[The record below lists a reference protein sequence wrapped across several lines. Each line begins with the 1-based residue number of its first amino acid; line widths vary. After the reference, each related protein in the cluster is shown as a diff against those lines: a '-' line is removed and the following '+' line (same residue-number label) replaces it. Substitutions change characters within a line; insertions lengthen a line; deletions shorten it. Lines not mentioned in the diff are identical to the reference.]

1 MDPRPADRSATIL
14 NHADDPILML
24 TALRVALAEDEPLNL
39 KRLARLLEDCG
50 CQVVGRFHDGAS
62 LRAWLEGGGR
72 ADALFLDVQMP
83 GEDGLSL
90 ARSLDATLPV
100 VFVTA
105 HADHAVEAF
114 DTEAQD
120 FLLKPVT
127 TERLVRA
134 LDRVRRKLSQGA
146 PREKRATRYP
156 IQAGEGLIF
165 MELARTTH
173 FEVKDEVV
181 WAFAGGGALPES
193 PSGQEQAPRAI
204 HGGFKTVWRSL
215 GEVEAHFPEAGL
227 MRIQRHLLIRPE
239 AILGLRP
246 ATNGRVMVRL
256 IGGVELEASRG
267 TTPRLK
273 ERLGL
278 GGRDVDREP

>member
-1 MDPRPADRSATIL
+1 VLKP
-14 NHADDPILML
+14 
-24 TALRVALAEDEPLNL
+24 LRIALAEDEPLNL
-39 KRLARLLEDCG
+39 KRLARLLEECG
-50 CQVVGRFHDGAS
+50 CQVVAQCPDGAT
-62 LRAWLEGGGR
+62 LRDWMEAGGH

-83 GEDGLSL
+83 GLDGLSL
-90 ARSLDATLPV
+90 ARSLDASLPV

-134 LDRVRRKLSQGA
+134 LDRVRRKMTQGA
-146 PREKRATRYP
+146 PVEKRSTRYP
-156 IQAGEGLIF
+156 IQAGEGLLF

-173 FEVKDEVV
+173 FEVKDEIV
-181 WAFAGGGALPES
+181 WAFAGE
-193 PSGQEQAPRAI
+193 R
-204 HGGFKTVWRSL
+204 FKTLWRSL
-215 GEVEAHFPEAGL
+215 GEVEAHFPDAGL
-227 MRIQRHLLIRPE
+227 MRIQRHLLLRPE

-256 IGGVELEASRG
+256 NAGVELEASRG
-267 TTPRLK
+267 ATPRLK